1 LTVDTTKCRKD
12 NIIFTLCGLAL
23 GLILGSFLIG
33 PHLAKSRLA
42 SAPVQGDPNM
52 MARVRQQLDSLE
64 QTVERDPN
72 NLDALA
78 QLGGMYMDAAKYRQA
93 IEYFERALRVRPDP
107 VLRSDLAICFKQS
120 GRPDRALEELQ
131 RVVQDDP
138 TQWQARFNEIV
149 LLGEMR
155 RFDEARSEMAQ
166 LEKLRPDGPDVRR
179 LDQALAQ
186 AR

>member
-1 LTVDTTKCRKD
+1 
-12 NIIFTLCGLAL
+12 
-23 GLILGSFLIG
+23 
-33 PHLAKSRLA
+33 
-42 SAPVQGDPNM
+42 M